1 MAANGISGLTLK
13 ATSQQKKLELAQA
26 KRQGRTITEG
36 GQAHSFSGSTNT
48 SANTYKSQ
56 HSFEISRLPTT
67 YNSSSNSGSLTD
79 NAGTLK
85 LGRPWIYTYIVTVQN
100 VGGNKYFLDGTQAPL
115 LNLAPGTYRFDLS
128 SGTTSSH
135 PFVFGTSANGGLYT
149 TGVTEAGSRGSAGA
163 YKQIEI
169 TTSTPTLYYY
179 CSSHSNM
186 GGQINTP

>member
-13 ATSQQKKLELAQA
+13 VTRQQKKLELAQA

-67 YNSSSNSGSLTD
+67 YHASSNSGALTD
-79 NAGTLK
+79 NAGALK
-85 LGRPWIYTYIVTVQN
+85 KGRPWIYTYIVTVA
-100 VGGNKYFLDGTQAPL
+100 GGKYYLDGVQQDT
-115 LNLAPGTYRFDLS
+115 LNLSPGSYRFNYS
-128 SGTTSSH
+128 AASSH
-135 PFVFGTSANGGLYT
+135 PFHFSTTSDGTHGGGGTLYNVGT
-149 TGVTEAGSRGSAGA
+149 TYNASDKFS
-163 YKQIEI
+163 QIEI
-169 TTSTPTLYYY
+169 TDSTPTLYYY
-179 CSSHSNM
+179 CQLHPNM

>member
-13 ATSQQKKLELAQA
+13 ATRQQKKLELAQA

-67 YNSSSNSGSLTD
+67 YNASSNSGSLTD

-85 LGRPWIYTYIVTVQN
+85 PGRPWIYTYMVTVN
-100 VGGNKYFLDGTQAPL
+100 GGKYYLDGTQTPL

-135 PFVFGTSANGGLYT
+135 PFVFGTDENGPLYT
-149 TGVTEAGSRGSAGA
+149 TGVTEAGSRGNAGA